1 MPGIGPAW
9 LYTTSHGQSTSS
21 LGAVALVDV
30 QIWPSHERKYGWFV
44 EPSYTYDLG
53 REHEQS
59 FGVTFGLLIPIR

>member
-1 MPGIGPAW
+1 
-9 LYTTSHGQSTSS
+9 
-21 LGAVALVDV
+21 VALVDV
-30 QIWPSHERKYGWFV
+30 QIWPSPERKYGWFV